1 LKKPALI
8 IPVEWLIII
17 ALVAIKL
24 GIHFL
29 TSTNYGL
36 HRDAYLYFAQSE
48 HLAWGFISVPPFM
61 ATIIHFSV
69 LLMGDS
75 VFALRV
81 FPALAGAINIIL
93 IGLMVREMGGKSV
106 ATFLACSAYLLSPA
120 FLRSNS
126 LLQPVSFDQMFWLLA
141 AFFVVKLVST
151 RDPWY
156 WLAIGITAGIGMMN
170 KYAIAFFF
178 LGLFF
183 ALFSTQDRKWFASRY
198 LYIGL
203 IIACVLMLPNIWW
216 QYRHNWPIVAHMRE
230 LRETQLV
237 HVSYAGFLFGQLWM
251 NMNVI
256 FIWIAGLFFFLKM
269 KQGRG
274 FRILGFVFLYSL
286 LILMLLNGKAYYTL
300 GLYPFLF
307 AGGGIAFESWFQN
320 RYKAVPYLVFIL
332 MLLILIPGLP
342 LSLPVFSH
350 QGMVEYGKQALKY
363 GAKGAF
369 IWEDGVARDL
379 PQDYADMTG
388 WEEMVQKVARVYHSF
403 PEDLKKQTL
412 ILGESYGQAG
422 ALNYFRKKYELPEPV
437 SFSESFVFW
446 APDNINASQIIVVD
460 EIRRFDSEYFRS
472 VVVLDS
478 VTDPYARDRGF
489 IHLFSE
495 PVGNLA
501 EDWKRLSKEE
511 KTEFSRKLKR
521 AERKA
526 LKKEDAARRQ
536 IQKEED

>member
-1 LKKPALI
+1 M
-8 IPVEWLIII
+8 
-17 ALVAIKL
+17 AIKL
-24 GIHFL
+24 CIHFL

-36 HRDAYLYFAQSE
+36 HRDAFLYFAQSE
-48 HLAWGFISVPPFM
+48 HLAWGFISVPPFT
-61 ATIIHFSV
+61 ATIIRFSV
-69 LLMGDS
+69 WLLGDS

-81 FPALAGAINIIL
+81 FPALAGAINIVL
-93 IGLMVREMGGKSV
+93 IGLIVREMGGKSV
-106 ATFLACSAYLLSPA
+106 ATLLACGAYLLSPA

-156 WLAIGITAGIGMMN
+156 WLAIGITAGVGMMN

-183 ALFSTQDRKWFASRY
+183 ALFSTPDRKWFASRY

-203 IIACVLMLPNIWW
+203 IIALVLILPNVYW
-216 QYRHNWPIVAHMRE
+216 QYRHNWPIISHMHE

-251 NMNVI
+251 NFNVL
-256 FIWIAGLFFFLKM
+256 FIWIAGVYFYFFM
-269 KQGRG
+269 KQGKD
-274 FRILGFVFLYSL
+274 FRILGFIFIYTL
-286 LILMLLNGKAYYTL
+286 LILLFLNGKTYYTL

-342 LSLPVFSH
+342 LSLPVLSL
-350 QGMVEYGKQALKY
+350 QNMVEYGKQASNY

-369 IWEDGVARDL
+369 IWEDGLAREL

-446 APDNINASQIIVVD
+446 APDTIHATQIIVVD
-460 EIRRFDSEYFRS
+460 DIPRYDSEYFRS

-478 VTDPYARDRGF
+478 VTDPYARDRGY

-501 EDWKRLSKEE
+501 ETWKTMSKEE

-521 AERKA
+521 AERKS
-526 LKKEDAARRQ
+526 LKKENAARRQ